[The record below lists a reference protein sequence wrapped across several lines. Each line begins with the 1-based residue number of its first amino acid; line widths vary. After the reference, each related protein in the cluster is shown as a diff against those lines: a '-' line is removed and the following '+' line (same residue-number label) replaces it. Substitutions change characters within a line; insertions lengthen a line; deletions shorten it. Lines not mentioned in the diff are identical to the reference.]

1 MISSLTPR
9 ILQVLDTINMRY
21 GRGRMAA
28 ADKFPLGD
36 RFFVQRD
43 FQYGSDIRIGS
54 ITNLGDRILIRFLGH
69 RKILNLNHGVTPFH
83 GKIVVNHTP
92 ITLPSL

>member
-1 MISSLTPR
+1 MHSSFNPR

-54 ITNLGDRILIRFLGH
+54 ITDLGDDRILIRFLGH
-69 RKILNLNHGVTPFH
+69 RKILNLNHGVAPFH

-92 ITLPSL
+92 ISLP